1 MNTAILIGQGP
12 EVDALLARA
21 DRLAPNLILLD
32 TNLSG
37 VEVGVRYPKVDLF
50 DPARVLGM
58 LRRRKASRVT
68 AVGVLRPTGPFLKE
82 AKQYAELKRLSLEI
96 LKTPDANEATRK
108 YIHSLLKSDFEFPV
122 VKSVLPFLFART
134 NVSINPSSALLAEIL
149 KQHGRSGKCSTITL
163 DGETAKVFRVPAWE
177 GSNLSTC
184 CLLPKELEKLHQQK
198 SIKRFFFDRNRT
210 IVVNYKRIAAYARK
224 HELTLQSFV

>member
-1 MNTAILIGQGP
+1 M
-12 EVDALLARA
+12 LARA
-21 DRLAPNLILLD
+21 DRLPTNLILLN

-37 VEVGVRYPKVDLF
+37 VAAGARYPKVDLF
-50 DPARVLGM
+50 DPARVLRM

-122 VKSVLPFLFART
+122 VKSVLPFLFARA
-134 NVSINPSSALLAEIL
+134 NVSINPSSALLAEAL
-149 KQHGRSGKCSTITL
+149 KLHGRSGKCSTITV
-163 DGETAKVFRVPAWE
+163 DGEAVKVFRVPAWE
-177 GSNLSTC
+177 GNNLSTC
-184 CLLPKELEKLHQQK
+184 CLLPEKLEKLYEQK

-210 IVVNYKRIAAYARK
+210 IVVNYRRIAAYARK
-224 HELTLQSFV
+224 HQLTLQSFV